1 MLNPRSNRLR
11 LYGAAG
17 LAVMAVLVALVFLGR
32 SIAAVDGFNATVP
45 VNTEVTMGDPDAV
58 VPVTIANDPTSPNP
72 ITGLT
77 FTIDTAKYNLS
88 SAPTLPSGWC
98 VDGTPTAGSISLGL
112 RKANGACANMSNGSE
127 IAPGASLTFYIKM
140 LPLSASAD
148 VSGDTFTDI
157 ASPGFLHGVLPTW
170 TRRALAVSL
179 SATPSSTS
187 TGGVITLSMDV
198 TNRSTASQS
207 GIAALPAPP
216 AASSAIVTNTAGPYY
231 GSTSLN
237 GSVGA
242 SDTTITVGSTGEFS
256 SIGTLRVDGEDIC
269 YTGKTA
275 TTFTGATRG
284 CNATTAT
291 THTTGAVAY
300 NRTAFT
306 LASGATGTL
315 IWTYS
320 ANSAGSLYFYAQA
333 KDGASTST
341 SVTANSGVVTI
352 GNFTASLAITPASA
366 TSGQNVTVLMT
377 VTNNGTASLI
387 DAAPSALTACP
398 GGATETLVSGP
409 APASIS
415 SIPAGGSGIF
425 QWTYQITG
433 TAGQAYCLSG
443 SATATGP
450 ITSNTAASNSG
461 TLSSYSVAIS
471 PATVASGA
479 SGVTVSWTVSNN
491 GGYDIREVDILTP
504 ASGGDWNCG
513 SVTAPANWSG
523 ACASTVAFTS
533 NSAPN
538 DLTPGTSKTFSIT
551 FSSTETVASD
561 KTLSF
566 PVTVIARGGGSASE
580 TLSSSLTVTAR
591 TLSLS
596 HSPAGPIFADGSSRY
611 SVTATLT
618 SGGSPVSGKT
628 VGFTS
633 TAGTF
638 EPATAVTDST
648 GQAKVDLISPAST
661 VDTSAIVTASY
672 LGSTA
677 TDTVSFTGWTKPNIA
692 YWDSLSP
699 TASSCGGKVSFSI
712 TVKNTSAVSM
722 TLNSS
727 SYFAFN
733 DSSVGGCSVYKAF
746 LDASSAG
753 VIPAGTTKALVF
765 GSPTNAGGGGGVTM
779 PASFI
784 AGSYEPI
791 ANSSP
796 PPESGMYLTEVAV
809 GPGTNDQY
817 RSVVDK
823 ITLST
828 GCGIAKLNT
837 LEWTELR

>member
-1 MLNPRSNRLR
+1 MLNRLSRRLR
-11 LYGAAG
+11 LCGAAG
-17 LAVMAVLVALVFLGR
+17 LVVITVFAAAVFLGR
-32 SIAAVDGFNATVP
+32 SIAAVDAFNATVP
-45 VNTEVTMGDPDAV
+45 ANTEVTMGDPDAV
-58 VPVTIANDPTSPNP
+58 VPVTIANDPASPNP
-72 ITGLT
+72 ITGIT
-77 FTIDTAKYNLS
+77 FTVDTAKYSLS
-88 SAPTLPSGWC
+88 SASTPPAGWC
-98 VDGTPTAGSISLGL
+98 VDGAPTAGSISFAL
-112 RKANGACANMSNGSE
+112 RQGTGACAGAINGSE
-127 IAPGASLTFYIKM
+127 IAPGAGLTFNIKM
-140 LPLSASAD
+140 LPLSAPAD

-157 ASPGFLHGVLPTW
+157 ASPGFIHGALPTW
-170 TRRALAVSL
+170 TRRALAAAL
-179 SATPSSTS
+179 SATPSSTG
-187 TGGVITLSMDV
+187 TGGVITLSMEV
-198 TNRSTASQS
+198 INRSTASQS
-207 GIAALPAPP
+207 GLAASPAPP

-237 GSVGA
+237 GSIGA

-256 SIGTLRVDGEDIC
+256 SIGTLRIDSEDIC

-284 CNATTAT
+284 CNATTAAS
-291 THTTGAVAY
+291 HTTGAAVY
-300 NRTAFT
+300 NKTAFT
-306 LASGATGTL
+306 LASGASGVL

-320 ANSAGSLYFYAQA
+320 ADSAGSLYFYAQA
-333 KDGASTST
+333 RDGSGTAT
-341 SVTANSGVVTI
+341 SVTANSGAVTI
-352 GNFTASLAITPASA
+352 GNFTASLAITPSSI
-366 TSGQNVTVLMT
+366 TSGQNVTALMT
-377 VTNNGTASLI
+377 VTNNGTTSLI
-387 DAAPSALTACP
+387 DAVPSALTVCP
-398 GGATETLVSGP
+398 GGAAETLVSGP
-409 APASIS
+409 SPASIS

-433 TAGQAYCLSG
+433 SAGQSYCLSG
-443 SATATGP
+443 SASATGP
-450 ITSNTAASNSG
+450 VTSNTAASNSG
-461 TLSSYSVAIS
+461 TISVYSVAIS
-471 PATVASGA
+471 PSTVASGA
-479 SGVTVSWTVSNN
+479 AGVAVSWTVTNN
-491 GGYDIREVDILTP
+491 GGYDIMEVDILTP

-513 SVTAPANWSG
+513 SVSAPANWSG
-523 ACASTVAFTS
+523 SCASTVAFTS
-533 NSAPN
+533 SAGAY
-538 DLTPGTSKTFSIT
+538 DITPGTSKTFSIT

-566 PVTVIARGGGSASE
+566 PVTVIARGGGGATE

-591 TLSLS
+591 ALSLS
-596 HSPAGPIFADGSSRY
+596 HSPAGPIYADGSSRY
-611 SVTATLT
+611 SITATLA

-628 VGFTS
+628 VTFTS

-638 EPATAVTDST
+638 EPATAVTDSA
-648 GQAKVDLISPAST
+648 GQARVDLISPSST
-661 VDTSAIVTASY
+661 TDTSAVVTASY
-672 LGSTA
+672 LGSVA
-677 TDTVSFTGWTKPNIA
+677 TDTVTFTGWTKPNIA

-699 TASSCGGKVSFSI
+699 TASGCGGKVSFSI

-746 LDASSAG
+746 LDSPSAG
-753 VIPAGTTKALVF
+753 VIPAGTIKTLVF
-765 GSPTNAGGGGGVTM
+765 GSPTNAGAGGGVTM

-823 ITLST
+823 ITLSS
-828 GCGIAKLNT
+828 GCGIAKLNA

>member
-1 MLNPRSNRLR
+1 MLNRLSTRLR
-11 LYGAAG
+11 LSGPAG
-17 LAVMAVLVALVFLGR
+17 LVVMAVLVALVFLGR
-32 SIAAVDGFNATVP
+32 SIAAIDSFNATVP
-45 VNTEVTMGDPDAV
+45 INTEVTMGDPDAV
-58 VPVTIANDPTSPNP
+58 VPVTIANDLTSTNP
-72 ITGLT
+72 ITGIT
-77 FTIDTAKYNLS
+77 FTVDTAKYSLS
-88 SAPTLPSGWC
+88 SASTPPSGWC
-98 VDGTPTAGSISLGL
+98 VSGAPTAGSISFAL
-112 RKANGACANMSNGSE
+112 RQGTGACASVSNGSE
-127 IAPGASLTFYIKM
+127 IAPGAGLTFNIKM
-140 LPLSASAD
+140 LPLSAAAD

-157 ASPGFLHGVLPTW
+157 AVAGFIHGVLPTW
-170 TRRALAVSL
+170 TRRALAVAL
-179 SATPSSTS
+179 SATPSSTGV
-187 TGGVITLSMDV
+187 GGVITLSMQM
-198 TNRSTASQS
+198 TNRSTVSMSGPASN
-207 GIAALPAPP
+207 PAPP
-216 AASSAIVTNTAGPYY
+216 APSSAIVTNTAGPYY

-242 SDTTITVGSTGEFS
+242 SDTTITTGSTDEFS
-256 SIGTLRVDGEDIC
+256 SIGVIRIDNEDIC
-269 YTGKTA
+269 YTGKTV
-275 TTFTGATRG
+275 TSFTGAVRG

-291 THTTGAVAY
+291 SHTTGAVVY
-300 NRTAFT
+300 NKTAFT

-320 ANSAGSLYFYAQA
+320 ADIAGSVYLYAQA
-333 KDGASTST
+333 KDITGTVT
-341 SVTANSGVVTI
+341 SVTANSNTVTI
-352 GNFTASLAITPASA
+352 GSFTASLVVTPASV
-366 TSGQNVTVLMT
+366 TSGQNVTALMT
-377 VTNNGTASLI
+377 VTNNGAASLI

-398 GGATETLVSGP
+398 GGAAETLVSGP
-409 APASIS
+409 SPTSIS

-433 TAGQAYCLSG
+433 TAAQAYCLSG

-450 ITSNTAASNSG
+450 VTSNTATSNSG
-461 TLSSYSVAIS
+461 TVSSYSVAIS
-471 PATVASGA
+471 PTTVSSGA
-479 SGVTVSWTVSNN
+479 AGVAVSWTVSNN

-513 SVTAPANWSG
+513 SVAAPANWGGS
-523 ACASTVAFTS
+523 CASTVAFTS
-533 NSAPN
+533 NASAY
-538 DLTPGTSKTFSIT
+538 DITPGTSKTFSIT

-566 PVTVIARGGGSASE
+566 PVTVIARGGGGATE

-591 TLSLS
+591 ALSLS
-596 HSPAGPIFADGSSRY
+596 HSPAGPIYADGSSRY
-611 SVTATLT
+611 SITATLT
-618 SGGSPVSGKT
+618 SAGSPVSGKT
-628 VGFTS
+628 VTFTS

-638 EPATAVTDST
+638 ESATAVTDST

-661 VDTSAIVTASY
+661 VDTSATVTASY
-672 LGSTA
+672 LGTTA
-677 TDTVSFTGWTKPNIA
+677 TDTVDFTGWTKPNIA

-733 DSSVGGCSVYKAF
+733 DSSVGGCSIYKAF
-746 LDASSAG
+746 LDSSSAG
-753 VIPAGTTKALVF
+753 VIPAGTTKTLVF
-765 GSPTNAGGGGGVTM
+765 GSTTNAGAGGGVTL

-809 GPGTNDQY
+809 SPGTNDQY

-823 ITLST
+823 ITLSS
-828 GCGIAKLNT
+828 GCGTAKLNT